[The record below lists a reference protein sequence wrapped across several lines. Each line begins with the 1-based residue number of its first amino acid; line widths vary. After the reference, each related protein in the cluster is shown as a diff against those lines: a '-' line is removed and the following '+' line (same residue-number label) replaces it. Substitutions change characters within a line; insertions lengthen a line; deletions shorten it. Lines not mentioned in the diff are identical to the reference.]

1 MSAPNNKLAVAAS
14 PPLRGNATT
23 LLPLQNTEGSGAA
36 LQPEPSKAKRK
47 ERIVRIEINSND
59 RNVAKD
65 KNPASFQ
72 WISPYPLKNVTSMVI
87 VGGTVP
93 VPLYTID
100 EPYNSFMFDTGSA
113 IQVLRFPPG
122 LYTPIL
128 LAPAFKRLLDA
139 ADGANIY
146 TVKVDPVTQI
156 LSVKTNGTNRFGFLF
171 GSGAPYLNVYNPGLQ
186 KMLNPGL
193 MLGFADEDIY
203 STGNPLD
210 GEVITAPNAVILNPV
225 QRIYLYLNYESTM
238 DLRSVVLG
246 GGRAGPSA
254 ILYCT
259 DADSVAYY
267 TKSLNK
273 DTYENVISPNLIV
286 PRIRTIQISL
296 QDEFGNVLNTNR
308 RAVSFLLEVTVV
320 D

>member
-1 MSAPNNKLAVAAS
+1 MSVPNNKLAVAAS

-23 LLPLQNTEGSGAA
+23 TLALQNTAGSGAA
-36 LQPEPSKAKRK
+36 VQPEPSRSKRK

-59 RNVAKD
+59 RDVVKD
-65 KNPASFQ
+65 KNPANFQ
-72 WISPYPLKNVTSMVI
+72 WISPYPLKNVTSIVI

-100 EPYNSFMFDTGSA
+100 EPYNCFLFDTGTA
-113 IQVLRFPPG
+113 IYTLRFPPG

-128 LAPAFKRLLDA
+128 FAPAFKKLLDA
-139 ADGANIY
+139 TDGINLY

-156 LSVKTNGTNRFGFLF
+156 LSVKTNGQNHFGFLF
-171 GSGAPYLNVYNPGLQ
+171 GTGAPYVNVYNPGLQ
-186 KMLNPGL
+186 KMLNPAL
-193 MLGFADEDIY
+193 MMGFADEDIY
-203 STGNPLD
+203 SVGNPLD
-210 GEVITAPNAVILNPV
+210 GQVITAPNPVILNPV

-238 DLRSVVLG
+238 DLRSIVLG

-286 PRIRTIQISL
+286 PRIRTIQVSL

-308 RAVSFLLEVTVV
+308 RPVSFLLEVTVL

>member
-14 PPLRGNATT
+14 PPIRGNATT
-23 LLPLQNTEGSGAA
+23 QLSLQDTAGSGAA
-36 LQPEPSKAKRK
+36 VQAEPSKAKRK

-100 EPYNSFMFDTGSA
+100 EPYNRFMFDTGTA
-113 IQVLRFPPG
+113 ILVLRFPPG

-128 LAPAFKRLLDA
+128 FAPAFKRLLDST
-139 ADGANIY
+139 DGINIY

-156 LSVKTNGTNRFGFLF
+156 LSVKTNGTNHFGFLF
-171 GSGAPYLNVYNPGLQ
+171 GSGAPYVNIYNPGLQ
-186 KMLNPGL
+186 KVLNPA
-193 MLGFADEDIY
+193 MMMGFGDVDIY

-210 GEVITAPNAVILNPV
+210 GEVITAPNPVILNPV

-238 DLRSVVLG
+238 DLRSIVLG

-296 QDEFGNVLNTNR
+296 QDEFGNVLNTNNR
-308 RAVSFLLEVTVV
+308 PVSFLLEVTVV